1 MTKIYKVKADTNS
14 GEPIMFALLATSYND
29 AERKAEEG
37 IKKLTK
43 RPTAGFFLLEE
54 VKRSKKSQNNK

>member
-1 MTKIYKVKADTNS
+1 MTKIYKVKADTNN
-14 GEPIMFALLATSYND
+14 GENISFALRANTYNE

-54 VKRSKKSQNNK
+54 VKRHKKD